1 MPITEIK
8 LFTRPNTSTPF
19 FSDVAGSLPGYTAS
33 RDAVAAYITNGSV
46 TINRAV
52 SEDQLTQTS
61 TITYQDLETFSA
73 VDTLFSLHMDSEFVD
88 HITSNGLETAVASS
102 YSQTG
107 IDQPF
112 TCTVTYSFAS
122 GATIIA
128 NGQLVNEYLPSVIS
142 SSKLTNIDVHDTSV
156 TATFQFNNSADYSTN
171 YWIDIGQV
179 STLHPAGVTRSL
191 MYSLVTGA

>member
-8 LFTRPNTSTPF
+8 RYIRPNTSTSF

-33 RDAVAAYITNGSV
+33 RDAVASYVTNGSV

-52 SEDQLTQTS
+52 SEDQLTQTN
-61 TITYQDLETFSA
+61 TITYQDLATFSA
-73 VDTLFSLHMDSEFVD
+73 VDTLFSIHMDSEFVN
-88 HITSNGLETAVASS
+88 HITSNGLDTATVSS

-112 TCTVTYSFAS
+112 TCSVTYSFAS
-122 GATIIA
+122 GATIVST
-128 NGQLVNEYLPSVIS
+128 GQLVNEYLPSVIS
-142 SSKLTNIDVHDTSV
+142 SSKLTNIDVHATSV
-156 TATFQFNNSADYSTN
+156 VATFQFNNSADYATN

-179 STLHPAGVTRSL
+179 SILHTAGVTRSL
-191 MYSLVTGA
+191 VYSLVSGS